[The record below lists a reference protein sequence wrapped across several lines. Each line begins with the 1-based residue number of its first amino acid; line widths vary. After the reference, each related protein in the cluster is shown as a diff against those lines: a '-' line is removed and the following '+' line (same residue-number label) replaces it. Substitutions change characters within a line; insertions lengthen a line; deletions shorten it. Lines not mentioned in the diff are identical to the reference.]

1 VAPRN
6 DGEWFD
12 CASADRSVNI
22 LSVQSHVAYGHVGNS
37 AAVFALQRAGCEVW
51 PVHTVQ
57 FSNHTGYGGW
67 NGEVFS
73 AGMIDAVVEG
83 IAERGVLASCDG
95 VLSGYVGSVEI
106 GTAILRAV
114 GRVKAANPGA
124 VYCCDP
130 VIGNRRRGVFVQ
142 KGVPEF
148 FRERAVP
155 LAQIITPNHF
165 ELDRLIGGDSVEMAQ
180 VVSAIGLLH
189 MQGPAA
195 ILVTSVEVNETPPNH
210 IDVVAS
216 DGDAQYLVRTP
227 KLAAPGNGA
236 GDVIA
241 ALFQFHYL
249 RSGSVAEALAWS
261 TSSVF
266 GLLNRSHDAAEIA
279 LVAAQDELVAPSE
292 IFVPE
297 RIGK

>member
-67 NGEVFS
+67 KGEVFS
-73 AGMIDAVVEG
+73 AGMIDAMVEG

-165 ELDRLIGGDSVEMAQ
+165 ELDRLVGDDSVEMAQ

-189 MQGPAA
+189 VRGPAA

-292 IFVPE
+292 MFVPE

>member
-1 VAPRN
+1 VQAAAAN
-6 DGEWFD
+6 EWFD

-37 AAVFALQRAGCEVW
+37 AAVFALQRLGCEVW

-67 NGEVFS
+67 KGEVFS

-114 GRVKAANPGA
+114 GRVKAGNRGA

-165 ELDRLIGGDSVEMAQ
+165 ELDRLVGDDSVEMAQ

-189 MQGPAA
+189 VRGPAA

-216 DGDAQYLVRTP
+216 DGDAQYLVRTR

-266 GLLNRSHDAAEIA
+266 GLLKRSHDAAEIA